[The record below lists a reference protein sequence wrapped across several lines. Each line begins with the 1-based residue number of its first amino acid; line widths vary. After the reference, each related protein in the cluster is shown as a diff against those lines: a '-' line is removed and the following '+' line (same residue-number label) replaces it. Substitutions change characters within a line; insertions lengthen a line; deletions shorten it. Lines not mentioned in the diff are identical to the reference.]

1 MKRFAILTVAML
13 VVFSGPAPAW
23 SDFQDPVLELSGF
36 EPTSNSPPGPAF
48 DPPGPPFD
56 PPGSVFDPPGPPF
69 DPPGPPFD
77 PPGSVFDPPGS
88 TFDPPGPPFD
98 PPGSVIDPLGL
109 ASNWPDST
117 LDATLAQPLFAT
129 AMLTSVPEPS
139 TLALAIIGLLVLLA
153 TRSRRRR

>member
-56 PPGSVFDPPGPPF
+56 PPGSTF

-77 PPGSVFDPPGS
+77 PPGSL
-88 TFDPPGPPFD
+88 FDPPGPPFD

-109 ASNWPDST
+109 APNWPDST